1 MLITPEYVFK
11 DVTHITPEF
20 LAGKGIRAL
29 VLDIDNTLTAD
40 RSQELP
46 DEVAGWLAQMKE
58 ADIGLTIV
66 SNGAEKRVRPF
77 AEKLG
82 LAYLYRS
89 AKPLP
94 FALMVARRRMGVK
107 RKQMAMVGDQLYADR
122 MAAALYGI
130 PGLMVIP
137 RGPDLGAQVV
147 LKRKWEKRHWQEYYD
162 RGGKTLRASVTGR
175 SGSALPAPATASRR
189 RATSPASTSLPTRQR
204 WGWTLSSTSAAT
216 ASASGWTRPGRWL
229 QTPQSGAS
237 CSVSTHLIISVC
249 PASRK
254 KSG

>member
-46 DEVAGWLAQMKE
+46 DEVAGWLAQMK
-58 ADIGLTIV
+58 AAGVGLTIV

-77 AEKLG
+77 ARKLG

-89 AKPLP
+89 
-94 FALMVARRRMGVK
+94 
-107 RKQMAMVGDQLYADR
+107 AMVGDQLYADR

-147 LKRKWEKRHWQEYYD
+147 LKRKWEKKHWQAYYD
-162 RGGKTLRASVTGR
+162 RGGKTL
-175 SGSALPAPATASRR
+175 
-189 RATSPASTSLPTRQR
+189 
-204 WGWTLSSTSAAT
+204 
-216 ASASGWTRPGRWL
+216 
-229 QTPQSGAS
+229 
-237 CSVSTHLIISVC
+237 
-249 PASRK
+249 
-254 KSG
+254 

>member
-11 DVTHITPEF
+11 DVTHITPEW

-29 VLDIDNTLTAD
+29 VLDIDNTLTGD

-46 DEVAGWLAQMKE
+46 AEVADWLDVMRKAG
-58 ADIGLTIV
+58 IGLTIV

-77 AEKLG
+77 AQKLG

-94 FALMVARRRMGVK
+94 FALMVARHRMGVK

-122 MAAALYGI
+122 LAAALYGI
-130 PGLMVIP
+130 PGLMVVP
-137 RGPDLGAQVV
+137 RGPDLGAQVI

-162 RGGKTLRASVTGR
+162 RGGTL
-175 SGSALPAPATASRR
+175 L
-189 RATSPASTSLPTRQR
+189 
-204 WGWTLSSTSAAT
+204 
-216 ASASGWTRPGRWL
+216 
-229 QTPQSGAS
+229 
-237 CSVSTHLIISVC
+237 
-249 PASRK
+249 
-254 KSG
+254 

>member
-1 MLITPEYVFK
+1 MLITPEYVFQ
-11 DVTHITPEF
+11 DVTHITPEW
-20 LAGKGIRAL
+20 LAEKGIRAL

-46 DEVAGWLAQMKE
+46 DEVAQWLADLRT
-58 ADIGLTIV
+58 AGIGLTIV
-66 SNGAEKRVRPF
+66 SNG

-107 RKQMAMVGDQLYADR
+107 RREMAMVGDQLYADR

-137 RGPDLGAQVV
+137 RGPDLGAQVI
-147 LKRKWEKRHWQEYYD
+147 LKRKWEKKHWQAYYD
-162 RGGKTLRASVTGR
+162 RGGKTL
-175 SGSALPAPATASRR
+175 
-189 RATSPASTSLPTRQR
+189 
-204 WGWTLSSTSAAT
+204 
-216 ASASGWTRPGRWL
+216 
-229 QTPQSGAS
+229 
-237 CSVSTHLIISVC
+237 
-249 PASRK
+249 
-254 KSG
+254 

>member
-1 MLITPEYVFK
+1 MILTPEYIFK
-11 DVTHITPEF
+11 KIECIHPDF
-20 LAGKGIRAL
+20 LAAHGIRAL

-46 DEVAGWLAQMKE
+46 DEVGQWLADLRV
-58 ADIGLTIV
+58 AGIGLTIV

-107 RKQMAMVGDQLYADR
+107 RREMAMVGDQLYADR

-147 LKRKWEKRHWQEYYD
+147 LKRKWEKKHWQAYYD
-162 RGGKTLRASVTGR
+162 RGGKTL
-175 SGSALPAPATASRR
+175 
-189 RATSPASTSLPTRQR
+189 
-204 WGWTLSSTSAAT
+204 
-216 ASASGWTRPGRWL
+216 
-229 QTPQSGAS
+229 
-237 CSVSTHLIISVC
+237 
-249 PASRK
+249 
-254 KSG
+254 